1 VSAIPEESEYKVY
14 GYRWVVTAVFG
25 LVLLVQ
31 AFLWLSF
38 TPIGTSVETALG
50 VSNVQVRLLALV
62 GPFMFIL
69 VGSYAGSL
77 GDNRGWKFSAG
88 VGTVMLVIAGI
99 VKAVTPYVIDSGT
112 AQWWIYLLMQILGGT
127 GAAFALANLSKM
139 PIKWFPEKQRAL
151 GNGLTTMSMYLGT
164 AIGLTLVTAI
174 AGIPERYSKVVL
186 TTPRA
191 IEVTQNGLN
200 SVLLVMG
207 IIMAVT
213 GVLFFVFAKEEP
225 PTPAGPVEEQVIVP
239 LREAFGTLFRS
250 ATFKALCIVSLAGYG
265 VYIGVTVTMEKM
277 MQYHGFN
284 ASFAASVAAGITVGG
299 IVGAGLI
306 PPYSEKVGL
315 RKPFLIL
322 AGSVAVPALL
332 IIAFVGNKP
341 LDIALGI
348 LMGFFLLPAL
358 PVTFTI
364 VGEMEEIGPKL
375 AATGVGT
382 LLAVG
387 SIGSAGVPLLMDIFA
402 RKVGGLTD
410 YRWAILFLAALAI
423 VAVVGV
429 IFFVRETGPKR
440 KEAKKA
446 A

>member
-1 VSAIPEESEYKVY
+1 MRGVSAIPEESEYKVY

-38 TPIGTSVETALG
+38 APIETAVETALG
-50 VSNVQVRLLALV
+50 VSTTQVRLLALV

-69 VGSYAGSL
+69 VSSYAGSL
-77 GDNRGWKFSAG
+77 GDNKGWKFSAG
-88 VGTVMLVIAGI
+88 IGTVMLVIAGI
-99 VKAVTPYVIDSGT
+99 VKAVTPHVIDSGT
-112 AQWWIYLLMQILGGT
+112 AQWWVYLFMQVLGGM

-139 PIKWFPEKQRAL
+139 PIKWYPEKQRAL

-164 AIGLTLVTAI
+164 AIGLPLVTAI
-174 AGIPERYSKVVL
+174 AGIPEGASQQV
-186 TTPRA
+186 A
-191 IEVTQNGLN
+191 QNGLN
-200 SVLLVMG
+200 NVLLVMG

-213 GVLFFVFAKEEP
+213 GVLFFVFAKESP
-225 PTPAGPVEEQVIVP
+225 PTPAGPMEELANVP

-250 ATFKALCIVSLAGYG
+250 NTFRALCIVSLAGYG
-265 VYIGVTVTMEKM
+265 VYIGMTVTMEKI
-277 MQYHGFN
+277 MQYHGFTT
-284 ASFAASVAAGITVGG
+284 SFASLVAAGITVGG
-299 IVGAGLI
+299 IIGAGLI
-306 PPYSEKVGL
+306 PPYSEKVGV

-341 LDIALGI
+341 LDVGFGI

-364 VGEMEEIGPKL
+364 VGEMEEIGPRL

-387 SIGSAGVPLLMDIFA
+387 SIGSAGIPLLMEVFA
-402 RKVGGLTD
+402 RKVDGLTD

-423 VAVVGV
+423 IAVVGV
-429 IFFVRETGPKR
+429 VFFVRETGPKR
-440 KEAKKA
+440 KEAQKA